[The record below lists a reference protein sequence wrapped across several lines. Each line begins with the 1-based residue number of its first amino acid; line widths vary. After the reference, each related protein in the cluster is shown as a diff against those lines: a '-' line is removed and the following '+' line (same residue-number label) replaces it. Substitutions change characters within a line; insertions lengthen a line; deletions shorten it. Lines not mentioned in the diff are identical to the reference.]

1 MRTEDS
7 DDVVE
12 NLDALNNNA
21 VEAENI
27 FDDINM
33 NFLHSSTGHCLAQN
47 NIRTEMKSREKTC

>member
-7 DDVVE
+7 EDVAE

-21 VEAENI
+21 VETDNT
-27 FDDINM
+27 FDDINR

-47 NIRTEMKSREKTC
+47 NIRTFKMRS